1 MYITIEKHPSCECL
15 FPSYTPNTYQNTYIE
30 QGKSSP
36 YLLSLTTAAIGG
48 GLLGFTAFGFEC
60 TDCPLTGLTIGSVI
74 GVCGSIISI
83 FAHIYCHKVLVTE
96 EQIHQYR
103 CNLICS
109 TVISVVGLILN
120 SIALSYYSNRCAYH
134 C

>member
-15 FPSYTPNTYQNTYIE
+15 FPSYSPHPYQNTYIG

-36 YLLSLTTAAIGG
+36 YLLSLTTAAFGG
-48 GLLGFTAFGFEC
+48 GLLGFTATFVC
-60 TDCPLTGLTIGSVI
+60 KDCPLTGLTIGSVI
-74 GVCGSIISI
+74 GLCSSIISI
-83 FAHIYCHKVLVTE
+83 FAHIYCHKVLVTQ
-96 EQIHQYR
+96 EQISQYR

-109 TVISVVGLILN
+109 TAISIVGLILN
-120 SIALSYYSNRCAYH
+120 SIALNYYSNICAYH